1 MVACTFISVTDKNRV
16 TQKLNIMTNTTQNIS
31 NTPNTKRNRLNY
43 FLLIFVMI
51 VSGLAGWFLSLNRHV
66 VLRVG
71 GNDSETSERKII
83 FYQSPMHPWIKSD
96 KPGKC
101 TICGMALAPV
111 YEGDA
116 AITGNSDFI
125 KLTDM
130 TRAIIGVT
138 STPARIA
145 PLKRTLRVAGIIS
158 DDETQHRILSAQAP
172 GRIEKLYINQVGI
185 DVVGGQPLAEI
196 YSPELQTAQRLYL
209 EKLSIYSTNS
219 GAVTYSEF
227 ATARENLLLLG
238 MLDEDIKKLDTTQKP
253 DPIIV
258 VRNLAEGTVISRK
271 AYEGQYVNVN
281 DELFEIGN
289 FSSLWFVFDAYES
302 SLPFIRLNQKV
313 TVLLPSFPEEIFAAP
328 ITFIDPSLN
337 NSTRTARVRVVIS
350 NPQKRILNR
359 QTANGIINI
368 ETEPL
373 LIVPRSS
380 ILYTRNIPVA
390 YVDLG
395 DGAYQLRNVQL
406 GKTGDDDVEIISG
419 IKEGEKVVTQSALL
433 IDSQTQLAHIT
444 DSPDHTEQQNESD
457 DNKNTTPKLTTPV
470 ILPDKLIEI
479 MNTAT
484 AALSSDNLAEYQ
496 KQLPTLIELVNQT
509 TDEVHEIL
517 VPLAAKLT
525 AGKDLKDARQPFE
538 PFSNSFADIVRLQP
552 AEKRQAKI
560 FQCPMSP
567 VLGTARWIQN
577 QNNEVLNPF
586 FGSEMLNCGVELQ

>member
-1 MVACTFISVTDKNRV
+1 MS
-16 TQKLNIMTNTTQNIS
+16 NTTQNKSGEVRYRS
-31 NTPNTKRNRLNY
+31 NYP
-43 FLLIFVMI
+43 LLIFVMLLA
-51 VSGLAGWFLSLNRHV
+51 GAAGWFLSQNRHIWQH
-66 VLRVG
+66 G
-71 GNDSETSERKII
+71 SGNGAETVERKIL
-83 FYQSPMHPWIKSD
+83 FYQSPMHPWITSE

-116 AITGNSDFI
+116 TVNSNADFI
-125 KLTDM
+125 KLTET
-130 TRAIIGVT
+130 TRAIIGVA
-138 STPARIA
+138 STPARTE
-145 PLKRTLRVAGIIS
+145 PLKRTLRVAGVIS
-158 DDETQHRILSAQAP
+158 DDETQHRILSAQVP
-172 GRIEKLYINQVGI
+172 GRIEKLHVNQVGI
-185 DVVGGQPLAEI
+185 DVISGQPLAEI
-196 YSPELQTAQRLYL
+196 YSPELQTAQRLHL
-209 EKLSIYSTNS
+209 ENLRIYSTGT
-219 GAVTYSEF
+219 GAVALSEL
-227 ATARENLLLLG
+227 ATGREKLLLLG
-238 MLDEDIKKLDTTQKP
+238 MLEEDIKKLEDTKKP

-289 FSSLWFVFDAYES
+289 FSSLWFVFDVYES
-302 SLPFIRLNQKV
+302 SLSLIRLNQKV
-313 TVLLPSFPEEIFAAP
+313 NISLPSFPEETFTAP

-337 NSTRTARVRVVIS
+337 DMTRTARVRVVIP

-373 LIVPRSS
+373 LVVPRSS
-380 ILYTRNIPVA
+380 ILYTRNVPIA

-395 DGAYQLRNVQL
+395 DGAYQLRQVHL
-406 GKTGDDDVEIISG
+406 GKTGDDNVEVISG
-419 IKEGEKVVTQSALL
+419 IKEGEKVVTQAALL

-444 DSPDHTEQQNESD
+444 DSP
-457 DNKNTTPKLTTPV
+457 NTTQKDNSENTEKTAPKLTSPV
-470 ILPDKLIEI
+470 ILPDKLVET
-479 MNTAT
+479 MVAAT
-484 AALSSDNLAEYQ
+484 NALSLDNLADYQ
-496 KQLPTLIELVNQT
+496 KQLPVLLDLVNQT
-509 TDEVHEIL
+509 TGEVREIL
-517 VPLAAKLT
+517 LPLSEKLT
-525 AGKDLKDARQPFE
+525 AGKELKEARYPFE